1 MSELNTYENK
11 VKERDYK
18 FAYGG
23 FFLRLIAYLID
34 ILVIASIFQ
43 IVSAMVYIDPDLNF
57 FGIPIRALVKLGITL
72 LYFFL
77 MTYITKGR
85 TLGKF
90 ILGLRVI
97 SLTSDRL
104 SLSQIFLREVCGR
117 FVQDKIKII
126 YLFVGISPKKQ
137 SVFDMLLDTTVVKEN
152 IFKALYEK

>member
-1 MSELNTYENK
+1 MSELKTYEDQIR
-11 VKERDYK
+11 ERDYR

-23 FFLRLIAYLID
+23 FFLRLMAYLID
-34 ILVIASIFQ
+34 ILVVSSIFQ
-43 IVSAMVYIDPDLNF
+43 IISAMVYIDTDLNF
-57 FGIPIRALVKLGITL
+57 FGFPIRTLVKLAITL

-85 TLGKF
+85 TLGKY

>member
-34 ILVIASIFQ
+34 TLVIASIFQ
-43 IVSAMVYIDPDLNF
+43 IVSAMVYIDPDLSF
-57 FGIPIRALVKLGITL
+57 FDFPIRALVKLSITL

-117 FVQDKIKII
+117 FVQDKIKIL